1 MNSIVGLKD
10 KSARPFFLKQAT
22 FSGTQSEITVT
33 VYILYKSI
41 FDAVCPLQALFHLPK
56 SKVGLMSADEEAGA
70 RKPRISFL
78 SFYLRGK
85 EKRFCY

>member
-33 VYILYKSI
+33 VYIYINLSSMRSVR
-41 FDAVCPLQALFHLPK
+41 F
-56 SKVGLMSADEEAGA
+56 
-70 RKPRISFL
+70 KPSFTSQRAKL
-78 SFYLRGK
+78 A
-85 EKRFCY
+85 